1 MGYQL
6 IEDESLLD
14 ALCSDYDCSSACSF
28 LISRSL
34 PGFLMLITILIVK
47 MKSADLQGNAFLL
60 CRTNDVVSDL
70 QPKVSNTTLSDKSS
84 QLNLP

>member
-1 MGYQL
+1 
-6 IEDESLLD
+6 
-14 ALCSDYDCSSACSF
+14 
-28 LISRSL
+28 
-34 PGFLMLITILIVK
+34 MLITILIVK